1 MRYQLIYSIFN
12 IVEPMESGQFEVVI
26 SMLLLYL
33 SFILNSVGL
42 GESCELLCYYF
53 DTVLEI
59 SSIS

>member
-1 MRYQLIYSIFN
+1 
-12 IVEPMESGQFEVVI
+12 MESGQFEGVV

-42 GESCELLCYYF
+42 GESCELLCHYI

-59 SSIS
+59 SSVSLSLKYM